1 MKKRRIIPVILL
13 KEGQIVQSKQFKRH
27 QNIGDPFKSVSR
39 YSEWNADELIY
50 LNISPDHLYSQ
61 NHRSDINSSN
71 YSDFSELTNIISHNN
86 LCPITIG
93 GGIKSLDDV
102 NELFKNGADKISFC
116 SQVIDHNYQLFNQIS
131 NIYGCQALVAVLDII
146 KIDETYFLYDYRT
159 KKALD
164 ITLVEMIRNV
174 ENWGFGEIVVQDVL
188 QDGRKRGYDID
199 LFKLAS
205 DSTNLPVV
213 ALGGAGSLEDFD
225 LLFENTNVDAV
236 AAANFFQHQELSV
249 INLRKFLSINKKHKY
264 IRI

>member
-50 LNISPDHLYSQ
+50 LNISPHHQYSK

-71 YSDFSELTNIISHNN
+71 YNNFNELTNTVSINN

-93 GGIKSLDDV
+93 GGIKDIDDV
-102 NELFKNGADKISFC
+102 HQLFKNGADKISFC
-116 SQVIDHNYQLFNQIS
+116 SQVVDNNFQLFNQIS
-131 NIYGCQALVAVLDII
+131 NIYGCQALVAVLDTI
-146 KIDETYFLYDYRT
+146 KIDETYFLYDYRI

-164 ITLVEMIRNV
+164 ITLLEMISNV
-174 ENWGFGEIVVQDVL
+174 EQWGFGEIVVQDVL

-199 LFKLAS
+199 LFRLAS

-249 INLRKFLSINKKHKY
+249 INLRKFLSINKQHKY

>member
-50 LNISPDHLYSQ
+50 LNISPNHLYSQ
-61 NHRSDINSSN
+61 NHRSDINSGN
-71 YSDFSELTNIISHNN
+71 YSDFSELTKIISQNN

-93 GGIKSLDDV
+93 GGIKNLSDAHQ
-102 NELFKNGADKISFC
+102 LFKNGADKISFC
-116 SQVIDHNYQLFNQIS
+116 SQIIDHNYQLFSQIS

-146 KIDETYFLYDYRT
+146 KINERYFLYDYRT
-159 KKALD
+159 QKALEF
-164 ITLVEMIRNV
+164 TLLQMISKVE
-174 ENWGFGEIVVQDVL
+174 EWGFGEIVVQDVL
-188 QDGRKRGYDID
+188 QDGKKRGYDID

-213 ALGGAGSLEDFD
+213 ALGGAGNLEDFD

-249 INLRKFLSINKKHKY
+249 INLRKYLSINKKHKY

>member
-1 MKKRRIIPVILL
+1 MK
-13 KEGQIVQSKQFKRH
+13 
-27 QNIGDPFKSVSR
+27 NIF
-39 YSEWNADELIY
+39 I
-50 LNISPDHLYSQ
+50 
-61 NHRSDINSSN
+61 
-71 YSDFSELTNIISHNN
+71 
-86 LCPITIG
+86 PITLG
-93 GGIKSLDDV
+93 GGIDNQEIAKK
-102 NELFKNGADKISFC
+102 FFQNGADKISFC

-174 ENWGFGEIVVQDVL
+174 EKWGFGEIVVQDVL

-199 LFKLAS
+199 LFRLAS
-205 DSTNLPVV
+205 HSTNLPVV

-236 AAANFFQHQELSV
+236 AAANFFQHQEL
-249 INLRKFLSINKKHKY
+249 L
-264 IRI
+264 